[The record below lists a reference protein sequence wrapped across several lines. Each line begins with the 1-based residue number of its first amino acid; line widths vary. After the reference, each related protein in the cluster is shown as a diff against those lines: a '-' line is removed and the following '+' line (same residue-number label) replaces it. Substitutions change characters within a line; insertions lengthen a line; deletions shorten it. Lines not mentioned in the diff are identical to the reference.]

1 MLLSSSWHAAQIHPR
16 YNSPMDSNPDYS
28 VANDFYLWTMES
40 DPDTIFVLGDGYEV
54 SHRPVESI

>member
-1 MLLSSSWHAAQIHPR
+1 
-16 YNSPMDSNPDYS
+16 MDSNPDYS

-40 DPDTIFVLGDGYEV
+40 DPDTILVLGDGYEV